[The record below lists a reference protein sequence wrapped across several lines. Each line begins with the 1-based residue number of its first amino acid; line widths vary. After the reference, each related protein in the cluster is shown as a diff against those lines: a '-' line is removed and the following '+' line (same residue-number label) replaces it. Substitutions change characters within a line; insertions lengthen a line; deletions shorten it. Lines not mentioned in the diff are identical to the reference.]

1 MGLKIHAASGGKGAE
16 KEPETRHLDSPV
28 CDLFDDF
35 PIGQFLDASL
45 LAATSPDDALD
56 QFDGLGKEIA
66 KRIRKA
72 SKLVSD
78 AENEGDDVALAAAHS
93 ELDDAISGYQPVL
106 MAMAKIHWEKKDYEI
121 GSAGFSGNR
130 ATSALT
136 EKPALPISAT
146 PCLCRAS
153 IARQRSATSR
163 WSKGQSPVVA
173 KAQSWTLPPV
183 VLANLCV
190 SFILSDQND
199 KAEVVMSLVERAE
212 EMAMSR
218 NDHGDSSEN
227 GTKSAS
233 TSSSGGNDDK
243 PLLTLSIINLVIGT
257 LYCQKNNYDFG
268 IAMVC
273 KSLEP
278 YEQRLSPDTWHYCK
292 TCLLA
297 LLDKASKQMVTVSD
311 ETTSQVMD
319 MLNAVAKFGT
329 NLSSSIGEDEYSYA
343 PSSNNT
349 ISAEA
354 RKLKL
359 AFLRLA

>member
-1 MGLKIHAASGGKGAE
+1 
-16 KEPETRHLDSPV
+16 
-28 CDLFDDF
+28 
-35 PIGQFLDASL
+35 
-45 LAATSPDDALD
+45 
-56 QFDGLGKEIA
+56 
-66 KRIRKA
+66 
-72 SKLVSD
+72 
-78 AENEGDDVALAAAHS
+78 
-93 ELDDAISGYQPVL
+93 
-106 MAMAKIHWEKKDYEI
+106 
-121 GSAGFSGNR
+121 
-130 ATSALT
+130 
-136 EKPALPISAT
+136 
-146 PCLCRAS
+146 
-153 IARQRSATSR
+153 
-163 WSKGQSPVVA
+163 
-173 KAQSWTLPPV
+173 
-183 VLANLCV
+183 
-190 SFILSDQND
+190 
-199 KAEVVMSLVERAE
+199 MSLIERAE

-233 TSSSGGNDDK
+233 STGGNNDK
-243 PLLTLSIINLVIGT
+243 PLLHLSIINLVIGT

-268 IAMVC
+268 IAMVR

-297 LLDKASKQMVTVSD
+297 LLDKLSKQMVTVSD

-319 MLNAVAKFGT
+319 MLNAVEKCGT
-329 NLSSSIGEDEYSYA
+329 NLSSSIGVDEYEYV